1 VLRPGACHHS
11 GWVVTLRFRGMS
23 LIPRHSFLRTQAL
36 NRVFDNTAASYK
48 FFWFLAVLELS
59 RTSRGVLALEDV
71 FVEMAAQAW
80 HPVNLFRLSFDTKD
94 AEEKCVD
101 QLQGVL
107 REIAADEAKVVDGLR
122 PNSSLMEVRV
132 GLKSRAKDLGF
143 LGNLVPMRFLSPF
156 VDGRIPKGT
165 PRHRINHEIIRVV
178 DELKVGEDAAPYHFG
193 PDKESVVLHPE
204 WQAFFVEHAA
214 ILRGFVEIGLV
225 RFLQAK
231 NPMVPGIAD
240 KLRVPAERDL
250 GRARSFWEQ
259 ANQAH
264 LAQRSAPLNNLYTG
278 RPLDGAFAIDHF
290 MPWSY
295 VAHDYIWNTVPTDQS
310 TNSSKGDRIPSVSR
324 YVGGLAELHHFALR
338 AAVKRTS
345 SGKADYQLLSDHM
358 ALWRLSGPA
367 LLEISVDGLRERM
380 AETLKA
386 LEDQAPVEFEVYRN

>member
-1 VLRPGACHHS
+1 
-11 GWVVTLRFRGMS
+11 MS
-23 LIPRHSFLRTQAL
+23 LVPRHPFLRTQAL

-59 RTSRGVLALEDV
+59 RTSHGQLSLREI

-94 AEEKCVD
+94 ADEKCVD

-107 REIAADEAKVVDGLR
+107 REIAAKEAELSDGLR
-122 PNSSLMEVRV
+122 PNSSLMEI
-132 GLKSRAKDLGF
+132 RARLQGYARELGF
-143 LGNLVPMRFLSPF
+143 LGDLVPMRFLSPF
-156 VDGRIPKGT
+156 VSGRLPQGT
-165 PRHRINHEIIRVV
+165 PRHRINKEIIRIV

-193 PDKESVVLHPE
+193 PDKDSVVLHPD

-231 NPMVPGIAD
+231 NPMVPGLAD
-240 KLRVPAERDL
+240 KLRMPMERDL

-264 LAQRSAPLNNLYTG
+264 LTQRSAPLTNLYTG
-278 RPLDGAFAIDHF
+278 RPLDGAFAVDHF

-295 VAHDYIWNTVPTDQS
+295 VAHDYLWNTVPTDQS

-324 YVGGLAELHHFALR
+324 YIAGLAELHHFALR
-338 AAVKRTS
+338 SAVKRS
-345 SGKADYQLLSDHM
+345 ASGKADYELLADHM
-358 ALWRLSGPA
+358 ALWRLSGPT
-367 LLEISVDGLRERM
+367 LLEMSVDGLRERM
-380 AETLKA
+380 TETLKA
-386 LEDQAPVEFEVYRN
+386 LEDQAPVEFEAFRG

>member
-1 VLRPGACHHS
+1 
-11 GWVVTLRFRGMS
+11 MS
-23 LIPRHSFLRTQAL
+23 LVPRHPFLRTQAL

-59 RTSRGVLALEDV
+59 RTSHGQLSLREI

-94 AEEKCVD
+94 ADEKCVD
-101 QLQGVL
+101 RLQGVL
-107 REIAADEAKVVDGLR
+107 REIAAKEAELSDGLR
-122 PNSSLMEVRV
+122 PNSSLMEI
-132 GLKSRAKDLGF
+132 RARLQGSARELDF
-143 LGNLVPMRFLSPF
+143 LGDLVPMRFLSPF
-156 VDGRIPKGT
+156 VSGRLPQGT
-165 PRHRINHEIIRVV
+165 PRHRINKEIIRIV

-193 PDKESVVLHPE
+193 PDKDSVVLHPD

-231 NPMVPGIAD
+231 NPMVPGLAD
-240 KLRVPAERDL
+240 KLRMPMERDL

-264 LAQRSAPLNNLYTG
+264 LTQRSAPLTNLYTG
-278 RPLDGAFAIDHF
+278 RPLDDAFAVDHF

-295 VAHDYIWNTVPTDQS
+295 VAHDYLWNTVPTDQS

-324 YVGGLAELHHFALR
+324 YIAGLAELHHFALR
-338 AAVKRTS
+338 SAVKRS
-345 SGKADYQLLSDHM
+345 ASGKADYELLADHM
-358 ALWRLSGPA
+358 ALWRLSGPT
-367 LLEISVDGLRERM
+367 LLEMSVDGLRERM
-380 AETLKA
+380 TETLKA
-386 LEDQAPVEFEVYRN
+386 LEDQAPVEFEAFRG

>member
-1 VLRPGACHHS
+1 
-11 GWVVTLRFRGMS
+11 MS
-23 LIPRHSFLRTQAL
+23 LVPRHPFLRTQAL

-59 RTSRGVLALEDV
+59 RTSHGQLSLREI

-94 AEEKCVD
+94 ADEKCVD
-101 QLQGVL
+101 RLQGVL
-107 REIAADEAKVVDGLR
+107 REIAAKEAELSDGLR
-122 PNSSLMEVRV
+122 PNSSLMEI
-132 GLKSRAKDLGF
+132 RARLQGYARELGF
-143 LGNLVPMRFLSPF
+143 LGDLVPMRFLSPF
-156 VDGRIPKGT
+156 VSGRLPQGT
-165 PRHRINHEIIRVV
+165 PRHRINKEIIRIV
-178 DELKVGEDAAPYHFG
+178 DELKVGEDAAPYHFTPG
-193 PDKESVVLHPE
+193 RDSVVLHAD

-231 NPMVPGIAD
+231 NPMVPGLAD
-240 KLRVPAERDL
+240 KLRMPMERDL

-264 LAQRSAPLNNLYTG
+264 LTQRSAPLTNLYTG
-278 RPLDGAFAIDHF
+278 RPLDGVFAVDHF

-310 TNSSKGDRIPSVSR
+310 TNSCKGDRIPSVSR
-324 YVGGLAELHHFALR
+324 YVGGLAELHHFGLR
-338 AAVKRTS
+338 AAVKRSS

-367 LLEISVDGLRERM
+367 LLEMSVDGLRERM
-380 AETLKA
+380 TETLKA
-386 LEDQAPVEFEVYRN
+386 LEDQAPGEFGAYRN

>member
-1 VLRPGACHHS
+1 
-11 GWVVTLRFRGMS
+11 MS
-23 LIPRHSFLRTQAL
+23 LVPRHPFLRTQAL

-59 RTSRGVLALEDV
+59 RTSHGQLSLREI
-71 FVEMAAQAW
+71 FVEMASQAW

-94 AEEKCVD
+94 ADEKCVD

-107 REIAADEAKVVDGLR
+107 REIAAKEAELSDGLR
-122 PNSSLMEVRV
+122 PNSSLMEI
-132 GLKSRAKDLGF
+132 RARLQGYARELGF
-143 LGNLVPMRFLSPF
+143 LGDLVPMRFLSPF
-156 VDGRIPKGT
+156 VSGRLPQGT
-165 PRHRINHEIIRVV
+165 PRHRINKEIIRIV

-193 PDKESVVLHPE
+193 PDKDSVVLHPD

-231 NPMVPGIAD
+231 NPMVPGLAD
-240 KLRVPAERDL
+240 KLRMPMERDL

-264 LAQRSAPLNNLYTG
+264 LAQRSAPLTNLYTG
-278 RPLDGAFAIDHF
+278 RPLDGAFAVDHF

-324 YVGGLAELHHFALR
+324 YVAGLAELHHFALR
-338 AAVKRTS
+338 SAVKRPT
-345 SGKADYQLLSDHM
+345 SGKADYQLLADHM

-367 LLEISVDGLRERM
+367 LLELSIEGLRTRM
-380 AETLKA
+380 TETLKA
-386 LEDQAPVEFEVYRN
+386 LEDQAPVEFEPYRN

>member
-1 VLRPGACHHS
+1 
-11 GWVVTLRFRGMS
+11 MS
-23 LIPRHSFLRTQAL
+23 LVPRHPFLRTQAL

-59 RTSRGVLALEDV
+59 RTSHGQLSLQEI

-94 AEEKCVD
+94 ADEKCVD
-101 QLQGVL
+101 RLQGVL
-107 REIAADEAKVVDGLR
+107 REIAAKESELSDGLR
-122 PNSSLMEVRV
+122 PSSSLVEI
-132 GLKSRAKDLGF
+132 RARMQGYARELGF
-143 LGNLVPMRFLSPF
+143 LGDLVPMRFLGPF
-156 VDGRIPKGT
+156 VNGRLPQGT
-165 PRHRINHEIIRVV
+165 SRHHINKEIIRIV
-178 DELKVGEDAAPYHFG
+178 DELKVGEDAAPYHFTPRREG
-193 PDKESVVLHPE
+193 VILHPQ

-231 NPMVPGIAD
+231 NPMVPGLSD
-240 KLRVPAERDL
+240 KLRMPMARDL

-264 LAQRSAPLNNLYTG
+264 IAQRSVPLTNIYTG
-278 RPLDGAFAIDHF
+278 RSLDGSFAVDHF

-324 YVGGLAELHHFALR
+324 YAAGLAELHHFALR
-338 AAVKRTS
+338 SAVKRAA
-345 SGKADYQLLSDHM
+345 SGKPDYQLLSDHM
-358 ALWRLSGPA
+358 ALWRLSGSA
-367 LLEISVDGLRERM
+367 LLELSVQALCVRM
-380 AETLKA
+380 TETLKA
-386 LEDQAPVEFEVYRN
+386 LEDQAPVEFEPYRG

>member
-1 VLRPGACHHS
+1 
-11 GWVVTLRFRGMS
+11 MS
-23 LIPRHSFLRTQAL
+23 LVPRHPFLRTQAL

-59 RTSRGVLALEDV
+59 RTSHGQLSLREI

-94 AEEKCVD
+94 DDEKCVD
-101 QLQGVL
+101 RLQGVL
-107 REIAADEAKVVDGLR
+107 REIAAKEAELSDGLR
-122 PNSSLMEVRV
+122 PNSSLMEI
-132 GLKSRAKDLGF
+132 RARLQEYARELGF
-143 LGNLVPMRFLSPF
+143 LGDLVPMRFLSPF
-156 VDGRIPKGT
+156 VNGRLPQGT
-165 PRHRINHEIIRVV
+165 PRHRINKEIIRIV

-193 PDKESVVLHPE
+193 PDKDSVVLHPD

-231 NPMVPGIAD
+231 NPMVPGLAD
-240 KLRVPAERDL
+240 KLRMPMERDL

-264 LAQRSAPLNNLYTG
+264 LAQRSAPLTNLYTG
-278 RPLDGAFAIDHF
+278 RPLDGAFAVDHF

-324 YVGGLAELHHFALR
+324 YVARLAELHHFALR
-338 AAVKRTS
+338 SAVKRS
-345 SGKADYQLLSDHM
+345 ASGKADYELLADHM
-358 ALWRLSGPA
+358 ALWRLSGPT
-367 LLEISVDGLRERM
+367 LLELSVEGLRTRM
-380 AETLKA
+380 TETLKA
-386 LEDQAPVEFEVYRN
+386 LEDQAPVEFEPYRN

>member
-1 VLRPGACHHS
+1 
-11 GWVVTLRFRGMS
+11 MS
-23 LIPRHSFLRTQAL
+23 LVPRHPFLRTQAL
-36 NRVFDNTAASYK
+36 NRVFDSTAASYK
-48 FFWFLAVLELS
+48 FFWFLSLLELA
-59 RTSRGVLALEDV
+59 RTSADELALEDV

-94 AEEKCVD
+94 ADEKCVD

-107 REIAADEAKVVDGLR
+107 REIAQAESGVAGGLR

-132 GLKSRAKDLGF
+132 GLRRYVRELRF

-156 VDGRIPKGT
+156 VDGLIPKGT

-178 DELKVGEDAAPYHFG
+178 DELSVGEAAAPYRFSSSRNG
-193 PDKESVVLHPE
+193 VVLHPE
-204 WQAFFVEHAA
+204 WRAFFVEHAVL
-214 ILRGFVEIGLV
+214 LRGFAEIALG

-231 NPMVPGIAD
+231 NPMVPGLAD
-240 KLRVPAERDL
+240 KLRMPAERDL

-264 LAQRSAPLNNLYTG
+264 IAQRSSPLTNLYTG
-278 RPLDGAFAIDHF
+278 RPLDGSFAVDHF

-324 YVGGLAELHHFALR
+324 YVAGLAELHHFALR
-338 AAVKRTS
+338 SAVKRPP

-367 LLEISVDGLRERM
+367 LLELSVEGLRARM
-380 AETLKA
+380 TETLKA
-386 LEDQAPVEFEVYRN
+386 LEDQAPVEFEPYQN

>member
-1 VLRPGACHHS
+1 
-11 GWVVTLRFRGMS
+11 MS
-23 LIPRHSFLRTQAL
+23 LVPRHPFLRTQAL

-59 RTSRGVLALEDV
+59 RTSHGQLSLREI
-71 FVEMAAQAW
+71 FVEMASQAW

-94 AEEKCVD
+94 ADEKCVD

-107 REIAADEAKVVDGLR
+107 REIAAKEAELSDGLR
-122 PNSSLMEVRV
+122 PNSSLMEI
-132 GLKSRAKDLGF
+132 RARLQGYARELGF
-143 LGNLVPMRFLSPF
+143 LGDLVPMRFLSPF
-156 VDGRIPKGT
+156 VNGRLPQGT
-165 PRHRINHEIIRVV
+165 PRHRINKEIIRIV

-193 PDKESVVLHPE
+193 PDKDSVVLHPD

-231 NPMVPGIAD
+231 NPMVPGLAD
-240 KLRVPAERDL
+240 KLRMPMERDL

-264 LAQRSAPLNNLYTG
+264 LAQRSAPLTNLYTG
-278 RPLDGAFAIDHF
+278 RPLDGAFAVDHF

-324 YVGGLAELHHFALR
+324 YVARLAELHHFALR
-338 AAVKRTS
+338 SAVKRS
-345 SGKADYQLLSDHM
+345 ASGKADYELLADHM
-358 ALWRLSGPA
+358 ALWRLSGPT
-367 LLEISVDGLRERM
+367 LLELSVEGLRTRM
-380 AETLKA
+380 TETLKA
-386 LEDQAPVEFEVYRN
+386 LEDQAPVEFEPYRN